1 MSAPLPAGLHPAAAD
16 AVLDPA
22 RLAALAA
29 TGLVGTEP
37 EAQFDGLTSLTT
49 RATGAPISL
58 VALIDS
64 DRSFFKSAHGL
75 PETPPGRSVS
85 LAQSM
90 CQHVVAS
97 GEPVVV
103 DDARAHPVL
112 RDNGAVTDLGAG
124 AYLGVPVRGP
134 SGHVLGTM
142 CAVDVEPRAWSAD
155 DVATLLAAAAA
166 AQAEIALRAERD
178 ARQAAERLTRLKSAF
193 LSNMSHEIRTPLTS
207 IIGSAE
213 VLADEVLPES
223 RDLTGSILSGGRR
236 LMGMLNSVLD
246 LAQLES
252 GDMTPSPRPADVGA
266 RLAAAAR
273 DVEPLAAAKGLA
285 LAVEV
290 PPGLPRLVV
299 DPDLLDRVV
308 SSLLGN
314 AVKFTDQGRV
324 DVRTRYDGDRLHVG
338 VSDTGVG
345 IRAEDLGHLFDEFQ
359 QVSDG
364 DARIY
369 EGSGPGL
376 ALARRV
382 AALMGGEVSVE
393 SEFGVGSTFAV
404 SVPAPVAVH
413 TSTVAVC

>member
-1 MSAPLPAGLHPAAAD
+1 MNAPLPAGLHPDAAD

-22 RLAALAA
+22 RLAALAE
-29 TGLVGTEP
+29 TGLVGTDP
-37 EAQFDGLTSLTT
+37 EAEFDGLTSLTT

-64 DRSFFKSAHGL
+64 DRSFFKSATGL
-75 PETPPGRSVS
+75 PQMPPGRSVS

-97 GEPVVV
+97 GQPLVV
-103 DDARAHPVL
+103 DDARRHPVL
-112 RDNGAVTDLGAG
+112 SENGAVTDLGAG

-134 SGHVLGTM
+134 AGHVLGTL
-142 CAVDVEPRAWSAD
+142 CAVDVEARAWSPD
-155 DVATLLAAAAA
+155 DVATLVAAAAA
-166 AQAEIALRAERD
+166 AQGEIALRAERE
-178 ARQAAERLTRLKSAF
+178 ARQTAERLTRLKNAF
-193 LSNMSHEIRTPLTS
+193 LANMSHEIRTPLTA
-207 IIGSAE
+207 ILGSAE
-213 VLADEVLPES
+213 ILADEVPPES
-223 RDLTGSILSGGRR
+223 RDLTGSILSGGQR
-236 LMGMLNSVLD
+236 LMGLLNSVLD

-252 GDMTPSPRPADVGA
+252 GDMAASPRPTDVGA

-273 DVEPLAAAKGLA
+273 DVGPPAAAKGVA

-290 PPGLPRLVV
+290 PSLPRLVV

-314 AVKFTDQGRV
+314 AVKFTDAGRV
-324 DVRTRYDGDRLHVG
+324 EVRARYDGGRLHVG

-345 IRAEDLGHLFDEFQ
+345 IRPEDLGHLFDEFQ

-364 DARIY
+364 DARAY
-369 EGSGPGL
+369 EGSGLGL

-404 SVPAPVAVH
+404 SVPAPVAAH
-413 TSTVAVC
+413 SPGPVAVC